1 MLRIIERISDELNI
15 PIEAIKAAIHSAS
28 TKHRKICIPKK
39 SGGTRIALQPSV
51 ELKPILLWVKIN
63 LLDLLPVH
71 AIATGFR
78 KNTSILH
85 NANAHK
91 DSLYSVRIDI
101 ENFFNSIRSCDIA
114 HTLHQNKNL
123 LPEWAINQK
132 IDFLIQKSC
141 FDQQDRLPIG
151 YLTSPVIANAVM
163 FKIDGGLQDLISDQA
178 KFGQSKLT
186 RYADDFLFS
195 TDKRGACHHFAREM
209 ERILEISD
217 APKLK
222 VNTKKTKFMSRGGGS
237 TLITGLRVN
246 NIGGVVV
253 HPKYRDH
260 IRLLLKLYKKEQ
272 LKKSEIP
279 QLIGH
284 LAHIQ
289 NVDPGFFT
297 KLSFK
302 YHEEISK
309 IRSQSL

>member
-1 MLRIIERISDELNI
+1 MARIIERIANELHM
-15 PIEAIKAAIHSAS
+15 PIEAIKAAINSGS
-28 TKHRKICIPKK
+28 TKHRKIRIPKK

-51 ELKPILLWVKIN
+51 ELKPILHWAKIN

-91 DSLYSVRIDI
+91 DSLYSVRVDI

-123 LPEWAINQK
+123 LPEWAINQEVAV
-132 IDFLIQKSC
+132 LVQKSC

-163 FKIDGGLQDLISDQA
+163 FKIDESLQDLISDQA
-178 KFGQSKLT
+178 EFGQSKLT

-195 TDKRGACHHFAREM
+195 TDKRGACHNFVREI
-209 ERILEISD
+209 EKILELSD
-217 APKLK
+217 RPKLK
-222 VNTKKTKFMSRGGGS
+222 VNIKKTKFMSRGGGS

-246 NIGGVVV
+246 NNGGVVV
-253 HPKYRDH
+253 HPEYRDH

-289 NVDPGFFT
+289 NIDPSFFT

-302 YHEEISK
+302 HHEEISK
-309 IRSQSL
+309 IRGKLL